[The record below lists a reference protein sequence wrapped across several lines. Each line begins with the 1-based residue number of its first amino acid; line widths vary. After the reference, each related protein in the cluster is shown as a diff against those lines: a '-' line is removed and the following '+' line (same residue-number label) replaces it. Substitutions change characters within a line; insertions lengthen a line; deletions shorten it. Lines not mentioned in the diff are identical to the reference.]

1 MLGWRRSGKFLSRSD
16 ELPGATVLMLF
27 EKDGTIMTTIKSVIL
42 DAETLGNDVNLDAL
56 HSATGDLKV
65 YNFTTP
71 EQTGERINGCQAI
84 IVNKVQL
91 QKTHFI
97 NNPQLKLIAV
107 TATGMNNIDLVA
119 AENHGITVKNVVH
132 YGTPTIV
139 QHVYS
144 MILALSNRLLDYS
157 GDVAAGL
164 WNKSKIFCLMDHP
177 IRELSGLTLGVV
189 GYGELGKAVAAVAPA
204 FGLRVLIGARPGSEP
219 GERNGTLY
227 VPLDTLL
234 AQSDV
239 ISLHCLL
246 SEETRNMVD
255 GDALAKMKKD
265 ALLINTARGGLVDEV
280 ALAAALKNGAI
291 GGAGFDVLSEE
302 PPVDGNVLVDS
313 SLPNLIVTPHCAWA
327 SLQARQRL
335 VSITA
340 DNIMDFMQSATD

>member
-1 MLGWRRSGKFLSRSD
+1 
-16 ELPGATVLMLF
+16 
-27 EKDGTIMTTIKSVIL
+27 MTTIKSSIL
-42 DAETLGNDVNLDAL
+42 DAETLGSDVSLDAL

-65 YNFTTP
+65 YNSTAP
-71 EQTGERINGCQAI
+71 EQVDERIRGCQAV

-91 QKTHFI
+91 QEPHFI

-107 TATGMNNIDLVA
+107 TATGVNNIDLVA
-119 AENHGITVKNVVH
+119 AEHHGITVKNVVH

-144 MILALSNRLLDYS
+144 MILALSNGLLDYTA
-157 GDVAAGL
+157 DVAAGL

-177 IRELSGLTLGVV
+177 IRELSGLTLGVI

-204 FGLRVLIGARPGSEP
+204 FGLRVLIGARPGSKP
-219 GERNGTLY
+219 GERRGTLY
-227 VPLDTLL
+227 VPLDTVL
-234 AQSDV
+234 AEADV

-246 SEETRNMVD
+246 SAETHHMID
-255 GDALAKMKKD
+255 GSALAKMKRD

-291 GGAGFDVLSEE
+291 GGAGFDVLTEE
-302 PPVDGNVLVDS
+302 PPVNGNVLVDP
-313 SLPNLIVTPHCAWA
+313 SLPNLIITPHCAWA

-335 VSITA
+335 VTMTA
-340 DNIMDFMQSATD
+340 DNIMNFMQNATE